1 MWRQMT
7 RLLKYHYSWGQKR
20 TWCYNSRSPGQP
32 FTSLMDR
39 INNDDVF
46 RLNLI
51 LNGGWT
57 KDTFHIL
64 EELIELA
71 LKQKEWNRRF
81 GHMAYADRKQYYQRR
96 KERFENERSGSDEQH
111 VRYEDRLH
119 PTEQEE
125 TLDNGLDDPK
135 LRSAARALESKGK
148 GIGKAGKKRPHQP
161 DPSKDF
167 SEFWD
172 FSEAARWGYSSVP
185 VYRRDRWY
193 QNLPYQR
200 GGASDEAA
208 SSTGHALPYRRDE
221 IENCT
226 QCNEPCAIVNMWRCE
241 RCSDGYNCN
250 AYFHGY
256 SRHRNCYEEHNHYC
270 QSRSLYGWQ
279 RHENKRGK
287 WDYTAAGR

>member
-1 MWRQMT
+1 MT
-7 RLLKYHYSWGQKR
+7 RLLKYHYSWQEKR

-32 FTSLMDR
+32 LISLIDR

-81 GHMAYADRKQYYQRR
+81 GHMAYADRKQYYLRR
-96 KERFENERSGSDEQH
+96 RARFENDQNSPEERY
-111 VRYEDRLH
+111 VRWDDRLH
-119 PTEQEE
+119 PTEEE
-125 TLDNGLDDPK
+125 GRLEDGLSHTK
-135 LRSAARALESKGK
+135 LKEAARILESKGK
-148 GIGKAGKKRPHQP
+148 GTGTKGKKRPYQP
-161 DPSKDF
+161 DPSIEF

-172 FSEAARWGYSSVP
+172 MSEAARWGYDSLP
-185 VYRRDRWY
+185 VYRTDRWY
-193 QNLPYQR
+193 NNLPYQR
-200 GGASDEAA
+200 QGASDEAA
-208 SSTGHALPYRRDE
+208 SSTGHALPFLKEE

-226 QCNEPCAIVNMWRCE
+226 QCNEPCAIANMWRCD
-241 RCSDGYNCN
+241 RCSDAYNCN

-256 SRHRNCYEEHNHYC
+256 SRHKNCYEEHNHYC
-270 QSRSLYGWQ
+270 KARSMYGWQ
-279 RHENKRGK
+279 RRENKRGR
-287 WDYTAAGR
+287 WDYTEAGR

>member
-1 MWRQMT
+1 
-7 RLLKYHYSWGQKR
+7 
-20 TWCYNSRSPGQP
+20 
-32 FTSLMDR
+32 MDR

-111 VRYEDRLH
+111 VRYEDCLH
-119 PTEQEE
+119 PTEEE
-125 TLDNGLDDPK
+125 EPLDNGLDDPK
-135 LRSAARALESKGK
+135 LKAAARTLESKGK
-148 GIGKAGKKRPHQP
+148 GIGKKGKKRPHQP

-172 FSEAARWGYSSVP
+172 LGEAARWGYSSVP
-185 VYRRDRWY
+185 EYRRDRWY
-193 QNLPYQR
+193 WNLPYQR
-200 GGASDEAA
+200 PGASDEAA
-208 SSTGHALPYRRDE
+208 SSTGHSLPYRRHE

-226 QCNEPCAIVNMWRCE
+226 QCNEPCAIVNMWKCE
-241 RCSDGYNCN
+241 RCSEGYNRN
-250 AYFHGY
+250 VYFHGY
-256 SRHRNCYEEHNHYC
+256 SRHRNCYEEHNHY
-270 QSRSLYGWQ
+270 
-279 RHENKRGK
+279 
-287 WDYTAAGR
+287 